1 MVFIPGHLPRHASSP
16 SLPRTIP
23 PGIHLRV
30 LPCLR
35 TCWAGRAV
43 DGGRLCTV
51 VLLLNCL
58 AFAILPTTSDGEDR
72 APTRPGG
79 GSPESL
85 GDSPRAAV
93 SRASIP
99 PTSSASLPAPILS
112 TSLPAP
118 HLLYRDTHHNSPQH
132 GWPPGRTAGKLVPPR
147 VLGAWGES
155 GLPTSRGGFMSRMGQ
170 IPGNPRRK
178 RCPWSLSV

>member
-1 MVFIPGHLPRHASSP
+1 M
-16 SLPRTIP
+16 
-23 PGIHLRV
+23 
-30 LPCLR
+30 
-35 TCWAGRAV
+35 
-43 DGGRLCTV
+43 

-93 SRASIP
+93 SRASVP

-132 GWPPGRTAGKLVPPR
+132 GWPLEGRWESWYPLGCWGPGERVACPWQGGLHESNGSDPRKPKEETLSLVPLCVTSLCSLRPR
-147 VLGAWGES
+147 S
-155 GLPTSRGGFMSRMGQ
+155 SPSLP
-170 IPGNPRRK
+170 
-178 RCPWSLSV
+178 SLPSSSLFSCLLPHGPP